1 MKKKCKFVIMII
13 VVINM
18 QVTSKEL
25 EQMKKELKSL
35 TDDFFALSKK
45 DEIAKKELLEKM
57 VDLENAIQKKYNEFK
72 GI

>member
-1 MKKKCKFVIMII
+1 
-13 VVINM
+13 M

-45 DEIAKKELLEKM
+45 DETAKKELLEKM
-57 VDLENAIQKKYNEFK
+57 VDLENDIQKKYNELK

>member
-18 QVTSKEL
+18 QVSSKEL

-35 TDDFFALSKK
+35 TDDFFALSKE
-45 DEIAKKELLEKM
+45 DETAKKELLEKM
-57 VDLENAIQKKYNEFK
+57 VDLENNIQKKYNELK

>member
-25 EQMKKELKSL
+25 EKMKKELKSL

-45 DEIAKKELLEKM
+45 DETAKKELLEKM
-57 VDLENAIQKKYNEFK
+57 VDLENSIQKKYNELK

>member
-25 EQMKKELKSL
+25 EEMKRELKSL

-45 DEIAKKELLEKM
+45 DETAKKELLDKM
-57 VDLENAIQKKYNEFK
+57 VDLENAIQKKYNELK

>member
-1 MKKKCKFVIMII
+1 
-13 VVINM
+13 M

-25 EQMKKELKSL
+25 EKMKKELKSL

-45 DEIAKKELLEKM
+45 DETAKKELLEKM
-57 VDLENAIQKKYNEFK
+57 VDLENDIQKKYNELK

>member
-25 EQMKKELKSL
+25 EEMKKELKSL

-45 DEIAKKELLEKM
+45 DETAKKELLEKM
-57 VDLENAIQKKYNEFK
+57 VDLENAIQKKYNELK